1 MIGETETGTTEPAP
15 QLPNPWDWTEE
26 GLDGLND
33 IAANVGDILTDT
45 STMAAAMG
53 FTDSTA
59 GGSVTRAFENA
70 VDGIEHTLDHAAYA
84 LETGMDNAGGA
95 FLEEMAFAG
104 YADANADGRTGVES
118 SADVVEHLAGGA
130 AALAGHLIY
139 ESDNALLWGAGDADA
154 VYAGELSG
162 ISGSH
167 FYSYYNF
174 HQSYADSQVISGNA
188 IDDVVVAFGTAA
200 DISTAGG
207 DDIVSAYGGHS
218 GIYTGADNDEVTALG
233 DHNWVYAGSG
243 DDTVFAS
250 GKNGGFFGEDGN
262 DDMNLAVHYSL
273 IEGGLGNDTITI
285 FGAGI
290 GIIVV
295 VDDSGKFCG
304 MLSDRDI
311 VRAFGRFGAKA
322 AEVQVGDIATRKVT
336 ACVSETPLAK
346 VQDLM
351 KEGGFRHMPVV
362 EDGGVK
368 GIISI
373 GDILGFLADRYAQAG
388 D

>member
-1 MIGETETGTTEPAP
+1 MAGDVLKGKNKRIISTKANVLAT
-15 QLPNPWDWTEE
+15 Q
-26 GLDGLND
+26 
-33 IAANVGDILTDT
+33 AANI
-45 STMAAAMG
+45 MAN
-53 FTDSTA
+53 
-59 GGSVTRAFENA
+59 E
-70 VDGIEHTLDHAAYA
+70 
-84 LETGMDNAGGA
+84 
-95 FLEEMAFAG
+95 
-104 YADANADGRTGVES
+104 
-118 SADVVEHLAGGA
+118 
-130 AALAGHLIY
+130 
-139 ESDNALLWGAGDADA
+139 
-154 VYAGELSG
+154 
-162 ISGSH
+162 
-167 FYSYYNF
+167 
-174 HQSYADSQVISGNA
+174 
-188 IDDVVVAFGTAA
+188 
-200 DISTAGG
+200 
-207 DDIVSAYGGHS
+207 
-218 GIYTGADNDEVTALG
+218 
-233 DHNWVYAGSG
+233 
-243 DDTVFAS
+243 
-250 GKNGGFFGEDGN
+250 
-262 DDMNLAVHYSL
+262 
-273 IEGGLGNDTITI
+273 
-285 FGAGI
+285 GI

>member
-1 MIGETETGTTEPAP
+1 MPQSEPMAGDVLKGKNKRIISTKANVLAT
-15 QLPNPWDWTEE
+15 Q
-26 GLDGLND
+26 
-33 IAANVGDILTDT
+33 AANI
-45 STMAAAMG
+45 MAN
-53 FTDSTA
+53 
-59 GGSVTRAFENA
+59 E
-70 VDGIEHTLDHAAYA
+70 
-84 LETGMDNAGGA
+84 
-95 FLEEMAFAG
+95 
-104 YADANADGRTGVES
+104 
-118 SADVVEHLAGGA
+118 
-130 AALAGHLIY
+130 
-139 ESDNALLWGAGDADA
+139 
-154 VYAGELSG
+154 
-162 ISGSH
+162 
-167 FYSYYNF
+167 
-174 HQSYADSQVISGNA
+174 
-188 IDDVVVAFGTAA
+188 
-200 DISTAGG
+200 
-207 DDIVSAYGGHS
+207 
-218 GIYTGADNDEVTALG
+218 
-233 DHNWVYAGSG
+233 
-243 DDTVFAS
+243 
-250 GKNGGFFGEDGN
+250 
-262 DDMNLAVHYSL
+262 
-273 IEGGLGNDTITI
+273 
-285 FGAGI
+285 GI